1 MTLNFVAFSQNTY
14 PIQTILK
21 NDSVV
26 IYTLE
31 QSKDIDLMLENQRAL
46 NKEYREKNE
55 LYLSEIDSLKR
66 NIESQKFILDSLMS
80 VNSNIDSLQNRIQNM
95 ERWLVRSSIDNVY
108 LYMSWQD
115 NKIKG
120 IDMTVYEFR
129 ANYQTGNFRMVRRG
143 NNNELSSWKFENYN
157 KRESPEI
164 GWEIKYW
171 EENRPIVFDLPF
183 SIKINDY
190 IIR

>member
-1 MTLNFVAFSQNTY
+1 MTLNFVIFSQNSY

-46 NKEYREKNE
+46 NKGYKEKNE

-66 NIESQKFILDSLMS
+66 NIETQKIILDSLIL
-80 VNSNIDSLQNRIQNM
+80 VNRNIDSLQDRIETI
-95 ERWLVRSSIDNVY
+95 ERWIVRSSIDNIY

-129 ANYQTGNFRMVRRG
+129 ANYQTGNFKMVRRG
-143 NNNELSSWKFENYN
+143 NNDELSSWKFANYH
-157 KRESPEI
+157 KKESPEI

-171 EENRPIVFDLPF
+171 EENRPIVLDLPF
-183 SIKINDY
+183 NIKINDY
-190 IIR
+190 LIR